1 MNVDIIV
8 IGGGHAGCEAAYA
21 ASRFNK
27 KVLLVTHDTSS
38 IGQMSCNPAIGGLGK
53 SHLVR
58 EIDAMGGLMAVCA
71 DKAGIHF
78 KILNSSK
85 GPAVR
90 ATRSQSDRLLYSEA
104 VKSIINSEHS
114 LSTLSDEVIDIEI
127 KNGNAAGVKLRS
139 GEVIRAHKIILTAGT
154 FLNGKLFTG
163 EEEEDGGRK
172 KSQPSKILANC
183 LRNLDLG
190 DARLKTGTPPR
201 ILASSIDFSALE
213 VQSGDSPRPCMSFI
227 GSPEDH
233 PDQMNC
239 FITRTNE
246 QTHEFIRSGLDRSP
260 MFSGRI
266 DGVGPRYC
274 PSIEDKIHRFADKE
288 SHQIFIEPEGL
299 LSKEVYPNGISTSM
313 PKDIQ
318 EKMVKSILGFEKAK
332 ITQFGYAVEY
342 DFFDPRNLSHT
353 LETKNIKNLYFAGQI
368 NGTTGYEEA
377 AAQGLVAGINA
388 ALSIEGKEP
397 WIESRSNS
405 YIGVLIDDLITLG
418 TKEPYRMFTSRAE
431 HRLLLREDNADQ
443 RLTPYAHSLGILSNE
458 RWKIFQSKMAK
469 IESETAALKKIKI
482 DPSSFGGKNT
492 SKQPV
497 LSVLKRPEAKLED
510 IYKLLKRSL
519 PEKGVLLDIE
529 TKKKYAGYIERQN
542 KEIKK
547 IQKYE
552 NAKIPEEII
561 FSDIV
566 GLSNEVKQ
574 KLEKVLPK
582 TIAHAQR
589 IPGITPAAISLLLV
603 HIKKELSSPEKKI
616 ES

>member
-1 MNVDIIV
+1 MIVDIIV

-21 ASRFNK
+21 ASRLNK
-27 KVLLVTHDTSS
+27 KVLLVTHDISS

-58 EIDAMGGLMAVCA
+58 EIDAMGGLMGICA

-78 KILNSSK
+78 KVLNASK

-90 ATRSQSDRLLYSEA
+90 ATRSQSDRLLYSQS
-104 VKSIINSEHS
+104 VKSIINSERS
-114 LSTLSDEVIDIEI
+114 LTSISEEVVDIEI
-127 KNGNAAGVKLRS
+127 KNNKATGVKLKS
-139 GEVIRAHKIILTAGT
+139 GEIISAKKIILTAGT

-163 EEEEDGGRK
+163 EEEEEGGRK
-172 KSQPSKILANC
+172 KSKSSKILANC
-183 LRNLDLG
+183 LKSLDLG

-201 ILASSIDFSALE
+201 ILTSSIDFSVLE
-213 VQSGDSPRPCMSFI
+213 VQPGDTPRPCMSFT
-227 GSPEDH
+227 GFPKMHPE
-233 PDQMNC
+233 QMNC
-239 FITRTNE
+239 FITRTNSR
-246 QTHEFIRSGLDRSP
+246 THEFIRSGLDRSP

-266 DGVGPRYC
+266 GGIGPRYC

-288 SHQIFIEPEGL
+288 SHQIFIEPEGHT
-299 LSKEVYPNGISTSM
+299 SNEVYPNGISTSM

-318 EKMVKSILGFEKAK
+318 NKMVKSILGFEKAK

-353 LETKNIKNLYFAGQI
+353 LETKSIKNLFFAGQI

-388 ALSIEGKEP
+388 VLSLESKEP
-397 WIESRSNS
+397 WVESRANS

-443 RLTPYAHSLGILSNE
+443 RLTPYAHSLGIISNE
-458 RWKIFQSKMAK
+458 RWDIFQKKMAK
-469 IESETAALKKIKI
+469 INSETQALERIRI
-482 DPSSFGGKNT
+482 EPSSFGGKNK
-492 SKQPV
+492 SKQPA
-497 LSVLKRPEAKLED
+497 LSVLKRPEVKLEE
-510 IYKLLKRSL
+510 IYKLVKRPL
-519 PEKGVLLDIE
+519 PENSVLLDIE
-529 TKKKYAGYIERQN
+529 TTEKYAGYIERQN

-547 IQKYE
+547 IKKYE

-561 FSDIV
+561 FSEIT

-574 KLEKVLPK
+574 KLEKVHPK

-603 HIKKELSSPEKKI
+603 HIKKEQSVSTKKN
-616 ES
+616 

>member
-27 KVLLVTHDTSS
+27 KVLLVTHDISS

-58 EIDAMGGLMAVCA
+58 EIDAMGGLMGICA

-78 KILNSSK
+78 KVLNASK

-90 ATRSQSDRLLYSEA
+90 ATRSQSDRSLYSQS
-104 VKSIINSEHS
+104 VKSIINSERS
-114 LSTLSDEVIDIEI
+114 LTSISEEVVDIEI
-127 KNGNAAGVKLRS
+127 KNNKATGVKLKS
-139 GEVIRAHKIILTAGT
+139 GEIISAKKIILTAGT

-163 EEEEDGGRK
+163 EEEEEGGRK
-172 KSQPSKILANC
+172 KSKSSKILANC
-183 LRNLDLG
+183 LKSLDLG

-201 ILASSIDFSALE
+201 ILTSSIDFSVLE
-213 VQSGDSPRPCMSFI
+213 VQPGDTPRPCMSFI
-227 GSPEDH
+227 GSPKMH
-233 PDQMNC
+233 PEQMNC
-239 FITRTNE
+239 FITRTNSR
-246 QTHEFIRSGLDRSP
+246 THEFIRSGLDRSP

-266 DGVGPRYC
+266 DGIGPRYC

-288 SHQIFIEPEGL
+288 SHQIFIEPEGH
-299 LSKEVYPNGISTSM
+299 SSNEVYPNGISTSM

-318 EKMVKSILGFEKAK
+318 NKMVKSILGFEKAK

-353 LETKNIKNLYFAGQI
+353 LETKSIKNLFFAGQI

-388 ALSIEGKEP
+388 VLSLESKEP
-397 WIESRSNS
+397 WVESRANS

-443 RLTPYAHSLGILSNE
+443 RLTPYAHSLGIISNE
-458 RWKIFQSKMAK
+458 RWSIFQKKMAK
-469 IESETAALKKIKI
+469 INSETQALERIRI
-482 DPSSFGGKNT
+482 DPSSFGGKNK

-497 LSVLKRPEAKLED
+497 LSVLKRPEVKLEE
-510 IYKLLKRSL
+510 IYKLVKRPL
-519 PEKGVLLDIE
+519 PENSVLLDIE
-529 TKKKYAGYIERQN
+529 TTEKYAGYIERQN

-547 IQKYE
+547 IKKYE

-561 FSDIV
+561 FSEIT

-574 KLEKVLPK
+574 KLEKVHPK

-603 HIKKELSSPEKKI
+603 HIKKEQSVSTKKI
-616 ES
+616 EP

>member
-90 ATRSQSDRLLYSEA
+90 ATRSQSDRLLYSDA
-104 VKSIINSEHS
+104 VKSIIYSEHS

-139 GEVIRAHKIILTAGT
+139 GEVIRAQKIILTAGT

-213 VQSGDSPRPCMSFI
+213 VQPGDSPRPCMSFI

-233 PDQMNC
+233 PDQMSC

-246 QTHEFIRSGLDRSP
+246 QTHDFIRSGLDRSP

-388 ALSIEGKEP
+388 ALSIEEKEP

-443 RLTPYAHSLGILSNE
+443 RLTPYANSLGILSNE
-458 RWKIFQSKMAK
+458 RWKIFQCKMAK
-469 IESETAALKKIKI
+469 IESETEALKKIKI

-497 LSVLKRPEAKLED
+497 LSVLKRPEVKLED

-552 NAKIPEEII
+552 NAKIPEEIT

-603 HIKKELSSPEKKI
+603 HIKKEQSLPKKRI

>member
-21 ASRFNK
+21 ASRFSK
-27 KVLLVTHDTSS
+27 KVLLVTHDISS

-58 EIDAMGGLMAVCA
+58 EIDAMGGLMGICA

-78 KILNSSK
+78 KVLNASK

-90 ATRSQSDRLLYSEA
+90 ATRSQSDRLLYSQS
-104 VKSIINSEHS
+104 VKSIISSEHLLTS
-114 LSTLSDEVIDIEI
+114 ISEEVIDIEI
-127 KNGNAAGVKLRS
+127 KNNKATGVKLKS
-139 GEVIRAHKIILTAGT
+139 GETISAKKVILTAGT

-163 EEEEDGGRK
+163 EEEEEGGRK
-172 KSQPSKILANC
+172 ESKSSKILANC
-183 LRNLDLG
+183 LKSLDLG

-201 ILASSIDFSALE
+201 ILTSSIDFSALE
-213 VQSGDSPRPCMSFI
+213 VQPGDTPRPCMSFT
-227 GSPEDH
+227 GSSNMHPE
-233 PDQMNC
+233 QMNC
-239 FITRTNE
+239 FITRTNSR
-246 QTHEFIRSGLDRSP
+246 THEFVRSGLDRSP

-266 DGVGPRYC
+266 DGIGPRYC

-288 SHQIFIEPEGL
+288 SHQIFIEPEGHT
-299 LSKEVYPNGISTSM
+299 SNEVYPNGISTSM

-318 EKMVKSILGFEKAK
+318 DKMVKSILGFEKAK

-353 LETKNIKNLYFAGQI
+353 LETKSIKNLYFAGQI

-388 ALSIEGKEP
+388 VLSLEGKEP
-397 WIESRSNS
+397 WVESRANS

-443 RLTPYAHSLGILSNE
+443 RLTPYAQSLGIISNE
-458 RWKIFQSKMAK
+458 RWDVFQKKMAK
-469 IESETAALKKIKI
+469 INSETQALEKIRI
-482 DPSSFGGKNT
+482 DPSSFGGKNK

-497 LSVLKRPEAKLED
+497 LSVLKRPEAKLEE
-510 IYKLLKRSL
+510 IYKLVKRPL
-519 PEKGVLLDIE
+519 PENSVLLDIE
-529 TKKKYAGYIERQN
+529 TTEKYAGYIERQN

-547 IQKYE
+547 IKKYE

-561 FSDIV
+561 FSEIT

-574 KLEKVLPK
+574 KLEKVHPK

-603 HIKKELSSPEKKI
+603 HIKKEQSVTTKKI

>member
-1 MNVDIIV
+1 MNVDIIG

-38 IGQMSCNPAIGGLGK
+38 IGQMSCNPPIGGLGK

-114 LSTLSDEVIDIEI
+114 LLTLSDEVIDIEI
-127 KNGNAAGVKLRS
+127 KNGNATGVKLKS
-139 GEVIRAHKIILTAGT
+139 GEVIKAQKIILTAGT

-213 VQSGDSPRPCMSFI
+213 VQPGDSPRPCMSFI

-239 FITRTNE
+239 FITRTNA
-246 QTHEFIRSGLDRSP
+246 QTHDFIRSGLDRSP

-443 RLTPYAHSLGILSNE
+443 RLTPFAYSLGILSSQ
-458 RWKIFQSKMAK
+458 RWKIFQRKMSK
-469 IESETAALKKIKI
+469 IESETQTLEKIKI

-497 LSVLKRPEAKLED
+497 LSVLKRPEVKLED

-603 HIKKELSSPEKKI
+603 HIKKEQSLPKKRI